1 MNIIKIIGTALAV
14 ALPAIGHSG
23 VFPIIPSEVFT
34 GLATL
39 IVGWLHLPQPAAKVK
54 AKAE

>member
-23 VFPIIPSEVFT
+23 VFPIPSEVFT

-39 IVGWLHLPQPAAKVK
+39 IVGWLHLPQPVAKT
-54 AKAE
+54 KAE

>member
-1 MNIIKIIGTALAV
+1 MNIIKIIGTAIAV

-23 VFPIIPSEVFT
+23 VFPIIPPEVFT

-39 IVGWLHLPQPAAKVK
+39 LVGWLHLRQPGTVK
-54 AKAE
+54 AE